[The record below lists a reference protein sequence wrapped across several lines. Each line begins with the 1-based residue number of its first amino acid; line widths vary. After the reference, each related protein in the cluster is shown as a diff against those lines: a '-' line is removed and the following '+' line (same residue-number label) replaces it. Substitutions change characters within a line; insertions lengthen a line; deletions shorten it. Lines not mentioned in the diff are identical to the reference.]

1 MTPDQRGEVGEIVVA
16 DFHAVQPDL
25 VGGFLHIDGVPVHD
39 GIECEAKGAKLF
51 FLSLLER
58 ASDFAALAMVNA
70 PAEAM
75 TQFSVVELGQDASPE
90 RRIVNVAQ
98 NIVRNLGVARH
109 ALLLLRALPLAAPLD
124 AVLYQ
129 KV

>member
-1 MTPDQRGEVGEIVVA
+1 MPDQRGEVGEIVVA

-25 VGGFLHIDGVPVHD
+25 VGGFLHVDGVPMHD
-39 GIECEAKGAKLF
+39 GIECEAKGAKLL
-51 FLSLLER
+51 FLPLLER

-98 NIVRNLGVARH
+98 NMVVSQFENPKNETR
-109 ALLLLRALPLAAPLD
+109 
-124 AVLYQ
+124 
-129 KV
+129 